1 MRYDYLWLQQAA
13 AGMDQGKDRPSC
25 LVATSAPGTQPR
37 FVVILPITHS
47 NPTGE
52 TVGIEIPERVRR
64 AIGLDDSPCWVIV
77 SEHNVDEWPNGG
89 LQPLPGRPGVFS
101 YGHMPPGLFASIKA
115 RFIELAKRRPG
126 TGILR

>member
-1 MRYDYLWLQQAA
+1 MRLGQRAD
-13 AGMDQGKDRPSC
+13 
-25 LVATSAPGTQPR
+25 GTVRTTDCPVGVRRRQVKR
-37 FVVILPITHS
+37 AVVILPITHS

-89 LQPLPGRPGVFS
+89 LQPLPGRPVVFS